1 MSSFGI
7 PDLDPAL
14 EANLATGMQ
23 GVEHLLREH
32 IKGDYPLVEET
43 SRHLVAAGGK
53 RLRPLLTL
61 ISSHYG
67 DPTRKE
73 VIPAAVVCELT
84 HLATLY
90 HDDVMDEAPLRRGV
104 ESANNRW
111 GNTIAILTGD
121 YLFSKASDLLADLG
135 PEAVRLQ
142 ARTFERLVIGQIME
156 TQGPQNGEDPLA
168 HYLRV
173 VGDKTG
179 SLIATR
185 YGNVMGTRGSVIP
198 LFFNQLK
205 NSLDL
210 TVTNLKMSRFLM
222 SVEESVELVLYALK
236 NAKSGDIFVQ
246 KSPACTIE
254 ILIKALSKIL
264 NKNPKLKVIGMRHG
278 EKEHET
284 LISSEEMFKT
294 IDLGKYFRIP
304 QDTRDLNYE
313 EYFEKGNKK
322 NIKIISKDYSSCNTK
337 QLSILETIKLINK
350 SKVLVNFID

>member
-7 PDLDPAL
+7 PDLDPSL
-14 EANLATGMQ
+14 EADLAIGMQ
-23 GVEHLLREH
+23 GVETLLREH

-53 RLRPLLTL
+53 RLRPLLAL
-61 ISSHYG
+61 ISSHFG
-67 DPTRKE
+67 DKTRKE
-73 VIPAAVVCELT
+73 IIPAAVVCELT

-156 TQGPQNGEDPLA
+156 TQGPQNGEDALA

-179 SLIATR
+179 SLIATSAR
-185 YGNVMGTRGSVIP
+185 FGALLSGAPREITETLTKFGEQIGIAFQLADDVIDIASESNQSGKTPGTDLREGVPTLVTINVMASGKSEDAE
-198 LFFNQLK
+198 LQQLL
-205 NSLDL
+205 SAPIHD
-210 TVTNLKMSRFLM
+210 
-222 SVEESVELVLYALK
+222 EEIVAQVLQALR
-236 NAKSGDIFVQ
+236 NHDG
-246 KSPACTIE
+246 
-254 ILIKALSKIL
+254 LSQA
-264 NKNPKLKVIGMRHG
+264 R
-278 EKEHET
+278 E
-284 LISSEEMFKT
+284 
-294 IDLGKYFRIP
+294 
-304 QDTRDLNYE
+304 
-313 EYFEKGNKK
+313 
-322 NIKIISKDYSSCNTK
+322 
-337 QLSILETIKLINK
+337 QLSQVAKQARAALGPLPLTPATGALF
-350 SKVLVNFID
+350 SLCDAVIDRSA

>member
-1 MSSFGI
+1 MSTFGI

-14 EANLATGMQ
+14 EADLAAGMQ

-61 ISSHYG
+61 ISSHFG

-179 SLIATR
+179 SLIATSAR
-185 YGNVMGTRGSVIP
+185 FGALLSGASRETVETLTKFGEQIGIAFQLADDVIDIASESSQSGKTPGTDLREGVPTLVTLNVMASTKPEDAELKRLLSAPIHDEVVVQQVLRALRTHEGLQQARQQLGNVAKDARTALGP
-198 LFFNQLK
+198 LPL
-205 NSLDL
+205 NSA
-210 TVTNLKMSRFLM
+210 TS
-222 SVEESVELVLYALK
+222 ALFSLCD
-236 NAKSGDIFVQ
+236 AVVDRS
-246 KSPACTIE
+246 A
-254 ILIKALSKIL
+254 
-264 NKNPKLKVIGMRHG
+264 
-278 EKEHET
+278 
-284 LISSEEMFKT
+284 
-294 IDLGKYFRIP
+294 
-304 QDTRDLNYE
+304 
-313 EYFEKGNKK
+313 
-322 NIKIISKDYSSCNTK
+322 
-337 QLSILETIKLINK
+337 
-350 SKVLVNFID
+350 

>member
-1 MSSFGI
+1 
-7 PDLDPAL
+7 
-14 EANLATGMQ
+14 MQ

-179 SLIATR
+179 SLIATSAR
-185 YGNVMGTRGSVIP
+185 FGALLSGASRETVETLTTFGEQIGIAFQLADDVIDIASESNQSGKTPGTDLREGVPTLVTLNVMASNKPEDAELKRLLSAPIHDEVEVQQVLRALRSHAGLDQARDQLNQIAKDARTALGP
-198 LFFNQLK
+198 LPLNAATGALF
-205 NSLDL
+205 SLCDA
-210 TVTNLKMSRFLM
+210 VVDRS
-222 SVEESVELVLYALK
+222 A
-236 NAKSGDIFVQ
+236 
-246 KSPACTIE
+246 
-254 ILIKALSKIL
+254 
-264 NKNPKLKVIGMRHG
+264 
-278 EKEHET
+278 
-284 LISSEEMFKT
+284 
-294 IDLGKYFRIP
+294 
-304 QDTRDLNYE
+304 
-313 EYFEKGNKK
+313 
-322 NIKIISKDYSSCNTK
+322 
-337 QLSILETIKLINK
+337 
-350 SKVLVNFID
+350 

>member
-14 EANLATGMQ
+14 EADLARGMQ
-23 GVEHLLREH
+23 GVEELLREH

-61 ISSHYG
+61 IASHFG
-67 DPTRKE
+67 DSTRKE

-179 SLIATR
+179 SLIATSAR
-185 YGNVMGTRGSVIP
+185 FGAMLSGAPRE
-198 LFFNQLK
+198 
-205 NSLDL
+205 
-210 TVTNLKMSRFLM
+210 TV
-222 SVEESVELVLYALK
+222 
-236 NAKSGDIFVQ
+236 
-246 KSPACTIE
+246 
-254 ILIKALSKIL
+254 
-264 NKNPKLKVIGMRHG
+264 
-278 EKEHET
+278 ET
-284 LISSEEMFKT
+284 LTTFGEQIGIAFQLADDVIDIASESNQSGKTPGTDLREGVPTLVTLNVLASDKSEDAELKRLLSAPIHDEEVVAQVLRALRSHNGLQQAREQLNQIAKDARTALGPLPLNTATGALFSLCDAVVDRSS
-294 IDLGKYFRIP
+294 
-304 QDTRDLNYE
+304 
-313 EYFEKGNKK
+313 
-322 NIKIISKDYSSCNTK
+322 
-337 QLSILETIKLINK
+337 
-350 SKVLVNFID
+350 